1 MCRAGI
7 GHYETLA
14 ASIAVM
20 FVAFL
25 LGIISCKLLGS
36 MALLYAVFGIA
47 LSCSDLLHALFT
59 DEVMG

>member
-36 MALLYAVFGIA
+36 IGAPVCRVWHRSFVF
-47 LSCSDLLHALFT
+47 
-59 DEVMG
+59 